1 MKMPEDNPSASS
13 CCGHDHTV
21 PIAVPP
27 SGATRI
33 HVAGLCCDDE
43 ITLIRRV
50 LEPMPGVN
58 QVDVNLI
65 GRLVYVQHAGNV
77 APESLVSALNQAK
90 LDARLGPAPAQ
101 ESRTPLLLIAAVAMF
116 AVALGSL
123 WFPPLR
129 FAALGA
135 VALGLPPILRRA
147 WVAVNNRLLDM
158 NVLMVLACIGAVLIG
173 EWVEGA
179 AVVVLFAVAEHLE
192 RRSMDRASRALAEVA
207 TLAPETATLLDG
219 RTVRADTVSVGTAL
233 LIKAGERIAL
243 DARVVAGQSGVDES
257 SLTGESLPV
266 DKGPGDPVS
275 AGTVNQSG
283 VLQVVTTATVGNSA
297 VARLV
302 QLVEQAQALRSPSER
317 SVDRFAAVY
326 TPVVVVAAIAL
337 AIVPTLMG
345 GDLQE
350 NLYRALVLL
359 VVACPCA
366 LVPATPVTVVS
377 ALTRAARQGVLIRGG
392 THLETLGR
400 IQVIAFD
407 KTGTLT
413 QGRFEVVGCE
423 GQGTLDADRVHALLG
438 AIEARSS
445 HPLAAALADHA
456 GPGSSAVSDDEILPG
471 EGIQAVVDGHRVH
484 VGNHRMAERLGW
496 HGAAEHE
503 LYESWR
509 AQGRTV
515 VYVGIDGEL
524 AGLHALADVPRPQAE
539 PALRALAAAGLRT
552 IMLTGDD
559 AGAAESIRQ
568 KLGLS
573 EALSGL
579 SPQDKVIAVEGL
591 KSHGTVVA
599 MVGDGINDGPALAAA
614 DVGIA
619 MGVRGS
625 ALALETADVAL
636 MTDDLGRLPEL
647 VALGRRARRVIH
659 QNIAAALIVKAAVLI
674 LAAMGHASLWAAVAA
689 DVGTSLVVVLYGMTL
704 LRSDD

>member
-90 LDARLGPAPAQ
+90 LDARLGPAPVQ

-366 LVPATPVTVVS
+366 LVLATPVTVVS